1 MGSRRK
7 AQKDQGN
14 TAAQEE
20 KKEST
25 KQRKK
30 VKLILGYS
38 PDFGTLELMG
48 YTFRRGVPT
57 EVAAED
63 VEELKKKNGFLKE
76 V

>member
-1 MGSRRK
+1 MGNRRK
-7 AQKDQGN
+7 AQKDREN
-14 TAAQEE
+14 TTGQEE
-20 KKEST
+20 KKESI

-38 PDFGTLELMG
+38 PDFGTLESMG